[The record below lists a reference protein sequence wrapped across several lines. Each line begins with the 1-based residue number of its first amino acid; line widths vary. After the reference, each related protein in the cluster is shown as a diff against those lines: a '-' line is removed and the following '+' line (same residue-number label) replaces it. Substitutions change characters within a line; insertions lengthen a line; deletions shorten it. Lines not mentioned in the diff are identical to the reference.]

1 MAVNRAG
8 RRGLVVAAAYE
19 TLSRRM
25 YGTLSVI
32 AMAPVLD
39 EERKIGEVL
48 RRVPRPP
55 VDEVLVI
62 DDGSRDRSR
71 EVARA
76 AGATVIELG
85 RTVGVGAALRAGYR
99 YAVDHGYDVAVV
111 MAGNN
116 KDAPEEIPLL
126 VAPIAEGRADFVQG
140 SRFLKPEANFGPM
153 PLYRRLATRL
163 HPLLFSLAARR
174 RVTESTNGFRAVHRR
189 VLTDARLDL
198 EQPWLDEYELEPYLY
213 LQAIRLGYR
222 THEVPVTKIYPPR
235 HLGQTKMRP
244 VVGWWSILRP
254 LVYVGLGLRR

>member
-1 MAVNRAG
+1 MY
-8 RRGLVVAAAYE
+8 RG
-19 TLSRRM
+19 
-25 YGTLSVI
+25 LSVI

-39 EERKIGEVL
+39 EERKIGEVV
-48 RRVPRPP
+48 RRTPRPL
-55 VDEVLVI
+55 VDELLVI
-62 DDGSRDRSR
+62 DDGSRDGSR

-76 AGATVIELG
+76 GGAAVREMG

-99 YAVDHGYDVAVV
+99 HAVERGYDVAVV

-126 VAPIAEGRADFVQG
+126 LDPIADGRADFVQG
-140 SRFLKPEANFGPM
+140 SRFLKREANFGAM
-153 PLYRRLATRL
+153 PRYRRLATRL

-189 VLTDARLDL
+189 VLEDARLDL
-198 EQPWLDEYELEPYLY
+198 EQSWLDEYELEPYLY

-222 THEVPVTKIYPPR
+222 TLEVPVTKVYPPR

-244 VVGWWSILRP
+244 IVGWWSILRP
-254 LVYVGLGLRR
+254 LVYVGLGLKR